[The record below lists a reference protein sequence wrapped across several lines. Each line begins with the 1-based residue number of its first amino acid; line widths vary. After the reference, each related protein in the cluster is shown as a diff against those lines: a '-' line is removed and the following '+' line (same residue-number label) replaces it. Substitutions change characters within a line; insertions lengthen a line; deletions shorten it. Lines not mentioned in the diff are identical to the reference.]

1 MDAIINLA
9 LWIVVLIFLLGPVTW
24 LLMSIKQRGAEN
36 FHPSNLPALF
46 VNLAMLAPG
55 VMTVYW
61 FYTGHQLLGTMALA
75 AYVWLVWI
83 TGIWSDIFHYF
94 QLGDNNGNGED
105 QVRRGARVVN
115 ANELNAR
122 NDKGKKGVTTSK

>member
-61 FYTGHQLLGTMALA
+61 FL
-75 AYVWLVWI
+75 
-83 TGIWSDIFHYF
+83 
-94 QLGDNNGNGED
+94 
-105 QVRRGARVVN
+105 
-115 ANELNAR
+115 
-122 NDKGKKGVTTSK
+122 